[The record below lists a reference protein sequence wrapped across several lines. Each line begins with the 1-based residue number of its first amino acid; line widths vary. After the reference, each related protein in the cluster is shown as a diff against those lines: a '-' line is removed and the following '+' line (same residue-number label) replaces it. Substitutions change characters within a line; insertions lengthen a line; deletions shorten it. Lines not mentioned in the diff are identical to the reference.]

1 MIYNVSLPDGVLNFA
16 LSQDN
21 EKYIIGFTIS
31 IAEIYN
37 KVKSE
42 FIDADIV
49 GKEYLQTV
57 GMKFRATVLVNG
69 NQIWKSWNNETG
81 NAQFKDLNT
90 NSDIIVSNIDIKDK
104 LLEDDIKQKIKCNFE
119 ISHPGFYINFD
130 SQEYTFLCVKR
141 KPTGLLQLQR
151 SGATTNTAIAFKDL
165 NSTIEGTMTDNDWLV
180 FNQGNRYQT
189 FVVPLKYDNSGFI
202 KFRNNKRAL
211 LETNPNNKRVSFRDS
226 FRRSTREFNR
236 TNLYEIVDGSRYSLD
251 STGLDQSDYLTERG
265 NVDFPLTS
273 YDSSRD
279 WTYNYSYNG
288 WRKDPVTW
296 SYKYAGEP
304 IFNSTGAEISNV
316 DPNDLPPEEDL
327 PFRWYI
333 YTPQMQQIIT
343 YGTEETHY
351 NRVFRWEPSWYY
363 TKTSV
368 NGDTPK
374 YEWYIHNE
382 SIPDFGRTYHQL
394 PDATKYYVY
403 FVRSYLLTQRQ
414 INDLSNTRQYQGGYL
429 SSSYIQGSIE
439 IPRFYTFDIFVTGNM
454 GATYE
459 SHINEHF
466 NVDVEEGVYEYGNGP
481 NYAAKGFEVSK
492 VAAYTYKYVP
502 VTIYYAEQ
510 VTKRTYY
517 EPDSGSY
524 YVFLDGYTN
533 GSTSI
538 PSVRVYLSHWD
549 DADGHYEN
557 SYNRSL
563 SVGYNEVGSTAW
575 DVSTGT
581 SNTGP
586 FPATPVRYYTIY
598 SVDANKYSYY
608 GSDVNQGGGSSSWAF
623 SNYTNN
629 STQIPRITI
638 YTAGTNQGGTYSYRS
653 DPINLQEGYHDFS
666 GDTRF
671 TDYYNPTDTFSRMGG
686 IVVKRFVVEENSRF
700 YFIYNVTPNPPPA
713 NTQYGYSSSGLGSY
727 YFISHFMSFDYDGY
741 NNYSLPILN
750 MRDYVTGGGGSS
762 SGTGSGQSTYNYSTE
777 LLPIDYSRVSNLDAS
792 HYLRTNFNVQKILQY
807 PTTGVGR
814 FYNDIRYYNPS
825 ECSGNL
831 RAYINEYITK
841 PKYKDFDNWY
851 IDGGQLRYGTRYN
864 LKDIA
869 NYDRLYTYLYS

>member
-1 MIYNVSLPDGVLNFA
+1 MIYNFTLPSDGILSFA
-16 LSQDN
+16 LPQSGNN
-21 EKYIIGFTIS
+21 EYMLSFS
-31 IAEIYN
+31 INMAEVYS
-37 KVKSE
+37 KVKST
-42 FIDADIV
+42 FINQNVLGDV
-49 GKEYLQTV
+49 YLRSINMNYKASV
-57 GMKFRATVLVNG
+57 EING
-69 NQIWKSWNNETG
+69 HQIWKSWVDGG
-81 NAQFKDLNT
+81 NQWNILNF
-90 NSDIIVSNIDIKDK
+90 NDPIEKGPFNIFDY
-104 LLEDDIKQKIKCNFE
+104 LLESQITQSVKCNFE

-141 KPTGLLQLQR
+141 KPTGLLQLQK
-151 SGATTNTAIAFKDL
+151 SGTTTNAAIAFKDL

-211 LETNPNNKRVSFRDS
+211 LEANPNTKRVSFRDS

-236 TNLYEIVDGSRYSLD
+236 TNLYEIVDGTRYSLD
-251 STGLDQSDYLTERG
+251 STGLGQSDYLTERG
-265 NVDFPLTS
+265 NVDFPSTS

-296 SYKYAGEP
+296 SYKYAGEA
-304 IFNSTGAEISNV
+304 IFNGTGAEIYNI
-316 DPNDLPPEEDL
+316 DPNDLPSEEDL

-333 YTPQMQQIIT
+333 YTPQMQQIIIG
-343 YGTEETHY
+343 GTEETQY
-351 NRVFRWEPSWYY
+351 NRVFRWEPYWYY

-368 NGDTPK
+368 DGDTPK

-382 SIPDFGRTYHQL
+382 SIPESGSTYHQE
-394 PDATKYYVY
+394 AEGMKYFVY
-403 FVRSYLLTQRQ
+403 FVRSYIPGNAASGENGPVAELLP
-414 INDLSNTRQYQGGYL
+414 
-429 SSSYIQGSIE
+429 SYIQGGIQK
-439 IPRFYTFDIFVTGNM
+439 PIFNVWTMKVTG
-454 GATYE
+454 GGGSTTEYKE
-459 SHINEHF
+459 NEHTEAF
-466 NVDVEEGVYEYGNGP
+466 DEGTFTYGAGP
-481 NYAAKGFEVSK
+481 TYRPRVFEVSK
-492 VAAYTYKYVP
+492 VEAYTYKYVP
-502 VTIYYAEQ
+502 ATVYYAEQ

-517 EPDSGSY
+517 GPDSGSY

-538 PSVRVYLSHWD
+538 PSVRIYLSHWD
-549 DADGHYEN
+549 DTYGHYED
-557 SYNRSL
+557 SYNQSL

-575 DVSTGT
+575 DVSTET

-608 GSDVNQGGGSSSWAF
+608 GSNINQGDGQVSWNFA
-623 SNYTNN
+623 NYTNN
-629 STQIPRITI
+629 STRIPQITT
-638 YTAGTNQGGTYSYRS
+638 YTVGSNQGGNYQFRT
-653 DPINLQEGYHDFS
+653 DPFNLQEGFYEFDGNTVFTS
-666 GDTRF
+666 GGEH
-671 TDYYNPTDTFSRMGG
+671 NPTEKFSEMGG

-700 YFIYNVTPNPPPA
+700 YFIYSVTPNPPPT
-713 NTQYGYSSSGLGSY
+713 NVEYGWDFGGLGSY
-727 YFISHFMSFDYDGY
+727 YTESHSMSFDYDGY

-750 MRDYVTGGGGSS
+750 MRDYMIAGGGSS
-762 SGTGSGQSTYNYSTE
+762 SGGQSGNVIHNYSTE
-777 LLPIDYSRVSNLDAS
+777 LLPIDYSRVSRLNS
-792 HYLRTNFNVQKILQY
+792 SSYLRTNFNVQKILQY
-807 PTTGVGR
+807 PAVGIGR

-864 LKDIA
+864 LKDIT